1 MKLCVLTKRIQ
12 EEPLYQRD
20 GVFLYNL
27 SLDEYKKCILKGIV
41 STDINHNAIICYRY
55 AEESLCRFEHG
66 EVYISKS
73 AQSSYY
79 YAVNVLEDIFILGE
93 EAISKS
99 DWCSYLYAN
108 EVLKSRFILGEEVI
122 SFDGYY
128 SYYYAV
134 IVLKERFILGEQ
146 AIKKSGH
153 RKEYEQYFNITLW
166 YILVK
171 SV

>member
-20 GVFLYNL
+20 GAFLYNL

-73 AQSSYY
+73 AKYSM
-79 YAVNVLEDIFILGE
+79 
-93 EAISKS
+93 
-99 DWCSYLYAN
+99 LYA
-108 EVLKSRFILGEEVI
+108 SRIIRGKFIQGEYAF
-122 SFDGYY
+122 SSNGYY
-128 SYYYAV
+128 SYRYAKD
-134 IVLKERFILGEQ
+134 VLKRRFKLGET
-146 AIKKSGH
+146 AIKRSGY
-153 RKEYEQYFNITLW
+153 KEDYETRFNITL
-166 YILVK
+166 
-171 SV
+171 